1 LARSSAPDPPSGLGT
16 IDRIGAV
23 FRLLF
28 QVRMLLTA
36 TTLLVLPNGQL
47 TVTSLIMI
55 AGLSLLYWLAA
66 RYWRRILP
74 RLFKHPILTG
84 VDVFIAFGVLS
95 LQGPLGTFFLSTVVA
110 SAIGGLLFR
119 VRGIVLLSAAQIA
132 CYLAAIGYY
141 VTLHHLDPG
150 SLVTFQ
156 TMIGQPAYYPIVGM
170 CGYLLRR
177 MFDQQEAIDAARIHA
192 ETDSAAA
199 DERARLAREMHDSL
213 AKTLR
218 GIAMSAKALPLWVRK
233 SPERATTEAERIA
246 TAAEVASRE
255 ARELI
260 ADLREDQT
268 VRSLDA
274 TVRDVAER
282 WSTES
287 GCDVTLD
294 LSASA
299 ELPLMARYELTAI
312 VKEALT
318 NVERHAG
325 AGRVEIRLTPIPRGL
340 EMAIHDDGAGFG
352 HAIEGD
358 DWLDVL
364 ARDGHYGVVGMYE
377 RAKRAGAELTLAS
390 VPGQGTT
397 ITVSFA
403 SDAPAKADAHAPDD
417 RQPAEAG

>member
-1 LARSSAPDPPSGLGT
+1 LAPSSADHNAPTGIT
-16 IDRIGAV
+16 DRIGSV

-28 QVRMLLTA
+28 QIRMLLTA
-36 TTLLVLPNGQL
+36 TTLLVLPTGQL

-55 AGLSLLYWLAA
+55 AGLSLLYWLTA

-141 VTLHHLDPG
+141 ITLHHANPD
-150 SLVTFQ
+150 SIVTFQ

-177 MFDQQEAIDAARIHA
+177 LFDQQEAIDAARIHA

-218 GIAMSAKALPLWVRK
+218 GIAMSAKALPAWLSK
-233 SPERATTEAERIA
+233 SPERAAAEAERIA

-268 VRSLDA
+268 VRPLHT

-282 WSTES
+282 WSGES
-287 GCDVTLD
+287 GCEMALD
-294 LSASA
+294 LSEAA

-318 NVERHAG
+318 NIERHAG
-325 AGRVEIRLTPIPRGL
+325 ATRVGIRLTSAPSGL
-340 EMAIHDDGAGFG
+340 ELTLHDDGTGFTQ
-352 HAIEGD
+352 AIEGD
-358 DWLDVL
+358 DWLDTL

-377 RAKRAGAELTLAS
+377 RAKRVGAEFTVVS
-390 VPGQGTT
+390 NPGEGTT

-403 SDAPAKADAHAPDD
+403 PGAAPGTDARTPDD